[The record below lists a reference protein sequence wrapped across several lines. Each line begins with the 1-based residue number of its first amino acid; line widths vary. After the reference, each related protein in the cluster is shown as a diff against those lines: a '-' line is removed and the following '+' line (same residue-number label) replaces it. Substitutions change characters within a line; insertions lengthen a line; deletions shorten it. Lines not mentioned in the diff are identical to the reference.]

1 MAPKYLISGL
11 LVSVL
16 VLATAGCI
24 EEKNVLFVK
33 ADGSGTL
40 TETTYLSPML
50 MQMAAGMAK
59 AAEGQPDAPPK
70 KDGVNPMI
78 ADMISKEKLAKK
90 AAKIGEGTTI
100 KSAKQV
106 KHADGRLGAEVVY
119 AFTDVTKIGVSP
131 EPDSLGGNKSPG
143 GAPGADAK
151 KEDEKPPFRF
161 EFQKGSPAK
170 LTVVVPKPKDKP
182 AAAPAEKPATQPAP
196 DQPGGKEM
204 AAAAQEMAKQFFK
217 DFRLDLIVKVD
228 GKITKTNAAK
238 VSEAKDEVTL
248 VSMNIGGLLSDEKA
262 AAKFKDL
269 QKLKDEAELRKAM
282 KDPDLSKYIYVEQG
296 PRVEIEFK

>member
-1 MAPKYLISGL
+1 MATKHLISGL

-16 VLATAGCI
+16 VLAAAGCI
-24 EEKNVLFVK
+24 EERNVLFVK

-50 MQMAAGMAK
+50 MQMAAGIGK
-59 AAEGQPDAPPK
+59 AAEGQPDAPPT

-78 ADMISKEKLAKK
+78 ADMISKDKLAEK
-90 AAKIGEGTTI
+90 AAKIGEGVTI

-119 AFTDVTKIGVSP
+119 AYTDVTKIGLSP
-131 EPDSLGGNKSPG
+131 EPAKVGPKQGPGGPG
-143 GAPGADAK
+143 GAEK
-151 KEDEKPPFRF
+151 KEDKKAPFRF
-161 EFQKGSPAK
+161 EFKKGSPAK

-182 AAAPAEKPATQPAP
+182 PATPAEKPATQPAP

-204 AAAAQEMAKQFFK
+204 EAAAQEMAKQFLK

-238 VSEAKDEVTL
+238 VSESKDEVTL

-269 QKLKDEAELRKAM
+269 QKLKDEAELRRAM

-296 PRVEIEFK
+296 PKVEIEFK